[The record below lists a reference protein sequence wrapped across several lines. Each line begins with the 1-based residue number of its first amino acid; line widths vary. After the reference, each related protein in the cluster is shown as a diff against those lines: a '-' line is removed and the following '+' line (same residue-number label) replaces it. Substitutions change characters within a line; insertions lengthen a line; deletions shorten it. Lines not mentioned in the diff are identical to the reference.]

1 MELIILT
8 WLYHSD
14 MHFLWPFL
22 TFIVRRGKNWKMTV
36 WVDIGVSL
44 GSGTSVKAAWTV
56 DLKSFSH
63 CEVGVN
69 VEGTSVVGTL
79 SPHGGGGLKLA
90 AGSLDSG
97 DGSAEV

>member
-1 MELIILT
+1 MDT
-8 WLYHSD
+8 
-14 MHFLWPFL
+14 
-22 TFIVRRGKNWKMTV
+22 
-36 WVDIGVSL
+36 GVSW
-44 GSGTSVKAAWTV
+44 GSGASENAAWTV

-63 CEVGVN
+63 CKVDVN
-69 VEGTSVVGTL
+69 VEGTL